1 VKIRRIVI
9 RRFRGLEAFELCPN
23 ATTLLIGPNNA
34 GKSTVLE
41 ALDLLLHP
49 GWGRPRPQPTEL
61 DYYRRNPDAG
71 FEIEAVLGDLS
82 AAFAAETHQ
91 YLEGWRAETKEV
103 IADPDGDGAEPIV
116 RVRVTGSSDFD
127 LQHEFA
133 KPEAEGSR
141 FGPAVR
147 RQVGWLFDGRTR
159 DPAWH
164 MTFHQGGVLERLFSE
179 ADLLPG
185 LNHLREA
192 LGEGADRINA
202 DGAFLG
208 GLKSLGEE
216 LVNLHLL
223 DEGQLP
229 GFELGSVSQREL
241 LLTLRLA
248 LPVLPELMI
257 PLVRQGRGAQRL
269 LLVAAL
275 LRLVNAEN
283 DLAPIAAF
291 EEPEEALEPMRQTQ
305 IAAMITQVSDRGGQV
320 FVVSHSPEVVR
331 AFSLDDLVLVADH
344 PRGEPKPLS
353 MALSEASKQ
362 GYERR
367 LDGPVVRALF
377 ARVPLLVEGP
387 GDRAVFGVF
396 WDHLADQRK
405 VEPRYARSLE
415 PVNCEGADHQRA
427 VARLLCEAGKPVA
440 AWVERDRP
448 ETLVDLRAG
457 GHCSALVIYPDEE
470 SRQKLEAALAQVC
483 SLAAL
488 ADGMTAMAAARDY
501 TWEQQRDDL
510 CSRASEDLEEED
522 RAALR
527 EANSVLEA
535 LQALPEEKARQL
547 VLVALTAKDPKP
559 FEMKGARPARLL
571 AEAVVR
577 IDGVPSTFAKSFI
590 ELDDWI
596 AGGCAGKRE
605 IVMPG

>member
-1 VKIRRIVI
+1 
-9 RRFRGLEAFELCPN
+9 
-23 ATTLLIGPNNA
+23 
-34 GKSTVLE
+34 VLE

-61 DYYRRNPDAG
+61 DYYARDPDAG

-82 AAFAAETHQ
+82 PAFAAEAHQ
-91 YLEGWRAETKEV
+91 HLEGWTADTNEV
-103 IADPDGDGAEPIV
+103 IADPDGDGAEAV
-116 RVRVTGSSDFD
+116 VLVRVTGSSDFD

-133 KPEAEGSR
+133 KPESEGTR
-141 FGPAVR
+141 FGPAAR

-185 LNHLREA
+185 LDQLREA
-192 LGEGADRINA
+192 LGAGAEKINA
-202 DGAFLG
+202 DRAFLG
-208 GLKSLGEE
+208 GLETLGEE
-216 LVNLHLL
+216 LVSLHLL
-223 DEGQLP
+223 EEGQLP
-229 GFELGSVSQREL
+229 GFELGSVSRREL

-275 LRLVNAEN
+275 LHLANAKE

-291 EEPEEALEPMRQTQ
+291 EEPEEALEPMRQAQ
-305 IAAMITQVSDRGGQV
+305 IAAMIKQVSDRGGQV
-320 FVVSHSPEVVR
+320 FVVTHSPEVVR
-331 AFSLDDLVLVADH
+331 AFALDDLVLVADQ
-344 PRGEPKPLS
+344 PCGEPKPLAT
-353 MALSEASKQ
+353 ALTEASKQ

-367 LDGPVVRALF
+367 LDGAVVRALF

-387 GDRAVFGVF
+387 SDRAVFGVF
-396 WDHLADQRK
+396 WDHLAAKKK
-405 VEPRYARSLE
+405 VKPRYARALE

-448 ETLVDLRAG
+448 RTLTDLRGG
-457 GHCSALVIYPDEE
+457 GHCSALVIYPEPE
-470 SRQKLEAALAQVC
+470 SHHKLEAALAQVC
-483 SLAAL
+483 SLEAL
-488 ADGMTAMAAARDY
+488 AEGMSAMAVAREY
-501 TWEQQRDDL
+501 TWEEQHDDL
-510 CSRASEDLEEED
+510 CSRAPEDLEGQE

-527 EANSVLEA
+527 EADGVLEA

-547 VLVALTAKDPKP
+547 VLVALTAKDTKP

-577 IDGVPSTFAKSFI
+577 IDGVPDCFAEPLI
-590 ELDDWI
+590 ELDQWI
-596 AGGCAGKRE
+596 ADGCSDGRE
-605 IVMPG
+605 IVMSC